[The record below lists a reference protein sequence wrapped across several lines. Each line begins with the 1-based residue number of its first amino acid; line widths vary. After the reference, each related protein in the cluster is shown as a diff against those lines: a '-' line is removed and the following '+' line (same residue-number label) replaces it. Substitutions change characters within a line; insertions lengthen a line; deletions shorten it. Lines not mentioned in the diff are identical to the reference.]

1 MSLIKYKLKNTEK
14 NIFSHKDFIEKTVEI
29 KDESAA
35 KVKNFMIFLN
45 IIF

>member
-1 MSLIKYKLKNTEK
+1 MILIKYKLKNTEK
-14 NIFSHKDFIEKTVEI
+14 NIFSHKDFIEKIVEI

-35 KVKNFMIFLN
+35 KVFLYEIFLN